1 MDTKRASVALLLW
14 AGLLAGPSLPAQ
26 DLLEKVGREASE
38 RPAVQQPTL
47 KAAGAASR
55 SVQVDCVR
63 EANRRGFAVL
73 DTTNF
78 RRFREGWS
86 VDLRVRDAR
95 GREHRGACFVE
106 SGSGDVA
113 LYGLG
118 WGYADRGDERMQF
131 SCASIDNRY
140 RECSLPVDGRVRLVE
155 RLSKSRCVEGQS
167 WGQRGDRVWVDHGCR
182 ARFEVTRGQQ
192 REPPG
197 RGRGVPG
204 GPHLVEDA
212 CVAEAERRGYRIV
225 QAGRPTLG
233 RDGYHM
239 TLRVRMPRGEI
250 RGLGCH
256 YDRDTRVPRLDW
268 QDY

>member
-1 MDTKRASVALLLW
+1 MDRRWTIGAMLLW
-14 AGLLAGPSLPAQ
+14 AGLLAGKPGSAQ
-26 DLLEKVGREASE
+26 DLLEEVGRESRE

-47 KAAGAASR
+47 KAAGASSR
-55 SVQVDCVR
+55 SVQSDCVR

-73 DTTNF
+73 DTSNF

-106 SGSGDVA
+106 TSSRDVT

-118 WGYADRGDERMQF
+118 WGYDDRGDDRMQF

-140 RECSLPVDGRVRLVE
+140 RECRLPVDGRARLVE
-155 RLSKSRCVEGQS
+155 RVSNARCVEGQS

-182 ARFEVTRGQQ
+182 ARFEVSRWQ
-192 REPPG
+192 RDDHPG

-204 GPHLVEDA
+204 GPHVAEQA
-212 CVAEAERRGYRIV
+212 CLAEAERRGYRVV
-225 QAGRPTLG
+225 QAGRATLG
-233 RDGYHM
+233 RNGYHT
-239 TLRVRMPRGEI
+239 TLRVRMPRGEV

-256 YDRDTRVPRLDW
+256 YDRDTRVPRLEW